1 MYSLTY
7 AAGCP
12 GCLASRK
19 IAVLGRKIADSR
31 SIVANLQNDQA
42 QFAKCLSNMI
52 LAAARNELAGD
63 ALKSA
68 SAKLAVAIDR
78 GKQFEPLEGNVAA
91 IVASEVLAVPLTTAR
106 DELAGDAM
114 KSASAKL
121 AVAIDRGKQYE
132 SFEGEV
138 AAIVASEVLA
148 DPQAVCKLKAF
159 AEFILSG
166 VVERAELIYKFAIS

>member
-1 MYSLTY
+1 
-7 AAGCP
+7 
-12 GCLASRK
+12 
-19 IAVLGRKIADSR
+19 
-31 SIVANLQNDQA
+31 
-42 QFAKCLSNMI
+42 
-52 LAAARNELAGD
+52 
-63 ALKSA
+63 
-68 SAKLAVAIDR
+68 
-78 GKQFEPLEGNVAA
+78 
-91 IVASEVLAVPLTTAR
+91 
-106 DELAGDAM
+106 M